1 MTMTDETLLLTDFSG
16 RVATLTLNRP
26 KARNAL
32 NTALRQALKDALA
45 DAEARDDVDVMILT
59 GADPAFCA
67 GLDLKELGAGRM
79 QLGGDGGGDSG
90 PTDVVPKGPFPP
102 RTKPLIGAINGVAVT
117 GGFELALNCDF
128 LIASEKAAFADTH
141 ARVGIMPGWG
151 LTVLLA
157 EAVGVRKAKEIS
169 LTGNYVSAAQAL
181 ALGLVNAI
189 VPHDE
194 LLDRCRALAADI
206 VNNDQAAVRQLRAT
220 YEEVA
225 AVAGQGGWEAEA
237 RNGRAWYA
245 NRGFSADRVE
255 ERRKKVM
262 ERGREQIG

>member
-1 MTMTDETLLLTDFSG
+1 MSDEAILLTDISD
-16 RVATLTLNRP
+16 RIALLTLNRP

-32 NTALRQALKDALA
+32 NTALRQALTAALE
-45 DAEARDDVDVMILT
+45 DAEARDDVDVIILT
-59 GADPAFCA
+59 GADPAFSA

-79 QLGGDGGGDSG
+79 QLGGDGGANSG
-90 PTDVVPKGPFPP
+90 VTDAAPKGPFPP
-102 RTKPLIGAINGVAVT
+102 RTKPLVGAINGVAVT

-128 LIASEKAAFADTH
+128 LIASDKAAFADTH

-169 LTGNYVSAAQAL
+169 LTGNYLGAEEAM
-181 ALGLVNAI
+181 ALGLVNQV
-189 VPHDE
+189 VPHDD
-194 LLDRCRALAADI
+194 LIARARALAVDI

-220 YEEVA
+220 YEDVA
-225 AVAGQGGWEAEA
+225 AVAGQGGWNAEA

-245 NRGFSADRVE
+245 TRGFSADSVE

>member
-1 MTMTDETLLLTDFSG
+1 MTDEAVLLTDVSD
-16 RVATLTLNRP
+16 RIATLTLNRP

-32 NTALRQALKDALA
+32 NTALRQALTEALA

-59 GADPAFCA
+59 GTDPAFSA

-79 QLGGDGGGDSG
+79 QLGGDGGADGG
-90 PTDVVPKGPFPP
+90 VTDAAPKGPFPP
-102 RTKPLIGAINGVAVT
+102 RTKPLIGAVNGVAVT

-169 LTGNYVSAAQAL
+169 LTGNYVSATQAL
-181 ALGLVNAI
+181 HLGLVNTV
-189 VPHDE
+189 VPHEE
-194 LLDRCRALAADI
+194 LLDRARALAADI
-206 VNNDQAAVRQLRAT
+206 VNNDQAAVRQLRGT
-220 YEEVA
+220 YDQVA
-225 AVAGQGGWEAEA
+225 AVAGQGGWDAEA

-245 NRGFSADRVE
+245 SRGFSADSVE